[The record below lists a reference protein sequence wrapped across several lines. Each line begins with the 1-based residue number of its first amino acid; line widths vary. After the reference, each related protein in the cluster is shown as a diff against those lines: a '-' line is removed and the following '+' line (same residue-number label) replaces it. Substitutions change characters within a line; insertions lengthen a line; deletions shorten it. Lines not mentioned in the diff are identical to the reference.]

1 MAETNDKHLRLP
13 QIPQGEYYE
22 DFIASMLCIGGFYI
36 EKRIE
41 MLEPINILELDV
53 VSTKLSSDGIDK
65 TLIEIKSGKWGMPDV
80 FKVRGWLD
88 FLKYNKASF
97 ISLNNSR
104 EEFELCQHV
113 AEELQITLLNIDI
126 TADGKID
133 AQSFKRAYGISNDE
147 DKTFDYAVACLRYSF
162 CLERILIDKY
172 LKPLTKDPNN
182 SCACSHIRDYI
193 RKVTQHSFFLGD
205 TNKRIQE
212 VFEAYIKYKNITA
225 RIDKMMR
232 EGGNFEEIVASAILP
247 DTFRKIFY
255 EVSGGQKHYLHVALY
270 SELICRLTILKQCI
284 EVMIDAEHE
293 SVLLKNAMKSSLA
306 SNLRNAITI
315 LKGHT
320 YFYLYPHFWQIFI
333 FLFGGFILTDKKE
346 DEYVLLSK
354 FTGIPTNEIENALQA
369 FDILFPLDR
378 GRWLIQKPNTTIMIL
393 QFMPLPFCGIGANFR
408 RMVYNKEGDLTYEN
422 LEKQLTERFTFMD
435 LIKYNNL
442 AIEYLSMDAKL
453 HN

>member
-1 MAETNDKHLRLP
+1 
-13 QIPQGEYYE
+13 
-22 DFIASMLCIGGFYI
+22 
-36 EKRIE
+36 
-41 MLEPINILELDV
+41 
-53 VSTKLSSDGIDK
+53 
-65 TLIEIKSGKWGMPDV
+65 
-80 FKVRGWLD
+80 
-88 FLKYNKASF
+88 
-97 ISLNNSR
+97 
-104 EEFELCQHV
+104 
-113 AEELQITLLNIDI
+113 
-126 TADGKID
+126 
-133 AQSFKRAYGISNDE
+133 
-147 DKTFDYAVACLRYSF
+147 
-162 CLERILIDKY
+162 
-172 LKPLTKDPNN
+172 
-182 SCACSHIRDYI
+182 
-193 RKVTQHSFFLGD
+193 
-205 TNKRIQE
+205 
-212 VFEAYIKYKNITA
+212 
-225 RIDKMMR
+225 
-232 EGGNFEEIVASAILP
+232 
-247 DTFRKIFY
+247 
-255 EVSGGQKHYLHVALY
+255 
-270 SELICRLTILKQCI
+270 
-284 EVMIDAEHE
+284 
-293 SVLLKNAMKSSLA
+293 MKSSLA

-393 QFMPLPFCGIGANFR
+393 KFMPLPFCGIGANFR